1 MSEKN
6 KTAKKLTA
14 SVVAVI
20 ILAVCLCITTF
31 ALVYSTVAVD
41 NNLFQTGEIKIDLN
55 GGQPVITEHEYLFE
69 PGMTVEKPFYV
80 ENQGTWDVY
89 YKLYFDNVE
98 GGLANV
104 LDVEIRDGDT
114 VLFGGKIADLTKEQV
129 GTADD
134 VLKLN
139 ERRNLTISFHY
150 PEVAGNSTENQYL
163 SFDLKADAV
172 QTKNNPSRLFE

>member
-69 PGMTVEKPFYV
+69 PGMTVEKPFYI

-89 YKLYFDNVE
+89 YKLYFDNIE
-98 GGLANV
+98 GGLADV

-114 VLFGGKIADLTKEQV
+114 VLFNGKIADLTKEKV
-129 GTADD
+129 GAADD
-134 VLKLN
+134 VLRLH
-139 ERRNLTISFHY
+139 ERRELTISFHF
-150 PEVAGNSTENQYL
+150 PEEAGNDAQNLYL

-172 QTKNNPSRLFE
+172 QTKNNPNRLFE

>member
-1 MSEKN
+1 MDKAN

-14 SVVAVI
+14 SVAAVI

-69 PGMTVEKPFYV
+69 PGMTVEKPFYI

-98 GGLANV
+98 GGLADV

-114 VLFGGKIADLTKEQV
+114 VLFGGKIADLTKETV
-129 GTADD
+129 GAADD
-134 VLKLN
+134 ILKLH
-139 ERRNLTISFHY
+139 ERRELTISFHY
-150 PEVAGNSTENQYL
+150 PEGAGNGGQAQYL

-172 QTKNNPSRLFE
+172 QTKNNPNRLFE

>member
-31 ALVYSTVAVD
+31 ALVYSTVAVEG
-41 NNLFQTGEIKIDLN
+41 NLFQTGTIQIDLN
-55 GGQPVITEHEYLFE
+55 GGQPVITEDEYLFE
-69 PGMTVEKPFYV
+69 PGMTAEKPFYI

-89 YKLYFDNVE
+89 YKLYFDNIE
-98 GGLANV
+98 GGLADV
-104 LDVEIRDGDT
+104 LEVDIRDGDT
-114 VLFGGKIADLTKEQV
+114 VLFGGKIADLTKETV
-129 GTADD
+129 GAADD
-134 VLKLN
+134 ILKLH
-139 ERRNLTISFHY
+139 ERRELTISFHY
-150 PEVAGNSTENQYL
+150 PEEAGNGGQAQYL

-172 QTKNNPSRLFE
+172 QTKNNPNRLFK

>member
-41 NNLFQTGEIKIDLN
+41 NNLFRTGEIKIDLN

-69 PGMTVEKPFYV
+69 PGMTVEKPFYI

-89 YKLYFDNVE
+89 YKLYFDNME
-98 GGLANV
+98 GGLADV
-104 LDVEIRDGDT
+104 LEVEIRDGDT
-114 VLFGGKIADLTKEQV
+114 VLFDGKIADLTKEKV
-129 GTADD
+129 GAADD
-134 VLKLN
+134 VLRLH
-139 ERRNLTISFHY
+139 ERRELTISFHY
-150 PEVAGNSTENQYL
+150 PEEAGNSGQAQYL
-163 SFDLKADAV
+163 AFDLKADAV
-172 QTKNNPSRLFE
+172 QTKNNPNRLFE